1 MTAQTK
7 SNLSD
12 DPPANTDEGEGSS
25 VSKKTGTA
33 IAETNTSDS
42 KQKTTTVV
50 NQTTDGEDDKEEVTP
65 VTDSIN
71 DDGNETAK

>member
-7 SNLSD
+7 LNLSD

-25 VSKKTGTA
+25 MSKKADTA
-33 IAETNTSDS
+33 TAETNMSDS
-42 KQKTTTVV
+42 EQKTTLVV
-50 NQTTDGEDDKEEVTP
+50 DQTTDGKGDKAEVTP

-71 DDGNETAK
+71 DDGNETAN